1 MRGRSLVLPGL
12 WWRRGLNL
20 AVLAVAVVTTTAA
33 ALGPLY
39 ARASTESTLNDHLT
53 EAGSA
58 TGLHFYADVDATSQG
73 DMDRLRASVPKP
85 GAILGYNS
93 AIDGIYTPERI
104 GVSTSAEGRGGVS
117 SHLLWREGMCAH
129 VAIVQGRCPS
139 GAGEVMA
146 SQRTVDSDAY
156 GWRIGTK
163 LYIGDLSLDG
173 IPGNPKG
180 AVLSIVGTYRQN
192 DVNEPYWFGRNYA
205 DQQFAPGAED
215 RPDQVDTLMVSQS
228 AFAALPAPSFA
239 VAEVDLPLDPDALRL
254 TDVVHERRAVAAM
267 LGHYPASQ
275 DIHVT
280 TRLRTVL
287 DDAHREQELVEVGT
301 LLVTLQLGLLAWLVL
316 FQVVADAIEARGNEI
331 AMAKLRGLSPA
342 ATVRFGLA
350 EPVVLLALA
359 VPIGLLAAIGVTHAF
374 AGSVL
379 VPGVPVVMAWAPV
392 VAALIA
398 FGGGL
403 LAAALA
409 GYRTLT
415 RSVLDQWRRT
425 TRSPGHSRMGL
436 VIDLLLALV
445 AVTGLVALRAHH
457 HARDTHDSATLLAPG
472 LLVFAVALLGVRLL
486 PLGCRWIARRTRA
499 SRRVGLFLASRQVA
513 RRPVG
518 LRLAALLAVAVG
530 LATFAVAGESVA
542 RTNRAARAHSELGA
556 SQVASIQYDGKQDP
570 VAATHIADPDGHW
583 AMAVATWLPDGGESV
598 TGTVIGVDGPRLAAV
613 AYRPA
618 GGPRLASMGAVVGAA
633 SVPPITLSAPQVR
646 LHITGSDLSAG
657 TPYVQLNLR
666 TEREA
671 FVDIQLERLRS
682 GAHAYVANLPCKSG
696 CLFRGITWDRP
707 VTVDATMRG
716 RATLTGIDIGDG
728 KTWQRLDASLTD
740 PDGWRAA
747 APRGQAT
754 DELHVSSAGVTD
766 NFKAVNGGFGGITY
780 ASSPSPIP
788 AVATPD
794 SYVSTSTLEI
804 EDLLGA
810 DATFTVVQSADVL
823 PAVLD
828 NGVLMNVKFLQAE
841 LPAFSEEATWSVWL
855 GPRAPPDALARLR
868 AAGLHVQ
875 SVRTEQQRTEQ
886 LARQGPALALLLLLA
901 CAVAGAVL
909 AVGGTAISIAASSRR
924 RSYEIAALRT
934 VGLPRAAL
942 LRAGLIEE
950 LLLLG
955 TAVAIGVPTGLLAAR
970 LAMPVIPEFSDTT
983 PVALHYVPRLA
994 PTAIFASAFVVLLT
1008 VTAVLAAAWLMRAA
1022 VPDRLREAEG

>member
-1 MRGRSLVLPGL
+1 VRGRSLVLPGL

-20 AVLAVAVVTTTAA
+20 AVLSVAVVTTTAA

-53 EAGSA
+53 EAGST
-58 TGLHFYADVDATSQG
+58 TGLHFYAYVDATIQR
-73 DMDRLRASVPKP
+73 DIDRFESTAPRP
-85 GAILGYNS
+85 GAILGYDS
-93 AIDGIYTPERI
+93 AIDGIYTPEKV
-104 GVSTSAEGRGGVS
+104 GVSTSAEGHGAVT
-117 SHLLWREGMCAH
+117 SHLLWRAGMCQH
-129 VAIVQGRCPS
+129 VAIVHGRCPS
-139 GAGEVMA
+139 GPLEMMA
-146 SQRTVDSDAY
+146 SQRTFDSGAY

-163 LYIGDLSLDG
+163 LYIGALSVEGFD
-173 IPGNPKG
+173 GNPKG
-180 AVLSIVGTYRQN
+180 AVLRVVGTYRQN
-192 DVNEPYWFGRNYA
+192 DVNDPYWFGRNYA
-205 DQQFAPGAED
+205 DQQFRGD
-215 RPDQVDTLMVSQS
+215 QPDLVDTLMVSR
-228 AFAALPAPSFA
+228 ATFAALPRPAFA
-239 VAEVDLPLDPDALRL
+239 QAEVDMPLNPGALRL
-254 TDVVHERRAVAAM
+254 SDVAHERRAVAATV
-267 LGHYPASQ
+267 GRYQASQ
-275 DIHVT
+275 EIHVT
-280 TRLRTVL
+280 TQLRLVL
-287 DDAHREQELVEVGT
+287 DDAHREQQLVEVGT

-359 VPIGLLAAIGVTHAF
+359 VPVGLLAAVGVTHVF

-379 VPGVPVVMAWAPV
+379 VPGVPVVMAWAPI

-403 LAAALA
+403 VAAALA

-415 RSVLDQWRRT
+415 RGVLDQWRRT
-425 TRSPGHSRMGL
+425 TRAPGHSRIGL
-436 VIDLLLALV
+436 VIDALLALV
-445 AVTGLVALRAHH
+445 AVTGLAALRAHH

-486 PLGCRWIARRTRA
+486 PLGCRWIAGRTRA
-499 SRRVGLFLASRQVA
+499 SRRMGLFLASRQVA

-542 RTNRAARAHSELGA
+542 RSNRAARAQSELGA
-556 SQVASIQYDGKQDP
+556 SQVASIQYDAKQDP
-570 VAATHIADPDGHW
+570 VAATHTADPDGRW
-583 AMAVATWLPDGGESV
+583 AMAVATWLPDGGETV
-598 TGTVIGVDGPRLAAV
+598 TGTVIGVDGSRLAAV

-618 GGPRLASMGAVVGAA
+618 GGPALASMGEAVGAA
-633 SVPPITLSAPQVR
+633 SVRPITLTAPQIR
-646 LHITGSDLSAG
+646 LHITGRDLSAG

-666 TEREA
+666 TARDA
-671 FVDIQLERLRS
+671 FVDVQLERLRA
-682 GAHAYVANLPCKSG
+682 GAHVYVASLPCKPG

-707 VTVDATMRG
+707 ITVEGTMRG
-716 RATLTGIDIGDG
+716 TATLTGIDIGDG
-728 KTWQRLDASLTD
+728 TTWRPLDASLTN

-747 APRGQAT
+747 APQGEAT
-754 DELHVSSAGVTD
+754 DELHVSFTGVTD
-766 NFKAVNGGFGGITY
+766 RFRAINGGYGGILY
-780 ASSPSPIP
+780 AYAPSPIP
-788 AVATPD
+788 AVATPG
-794 SYVSTSTLEI
+794 SYVSNPKLAM

-810 DATFTVVQSADVL
+810 QATFNVIQSADVL
-823 PAVLD
+823 PDVLD
-828 NGVLMNVKFLQAE
+828 NGVLMNLPFVQAE

-855 GPRAPPDALARLR
+855 GPRAPPDARARLE
-868 AAGLHVQ
+868 AAGFHVQ
-875 SVRTEQQRTEQ
+875 SVRTERQRTDQ

-942 LRAGLIEE
+942 LRAGVIEQ

-955 TAVAIGVPTGLLAAR
+955 AAVALGVPTGLLAAR

-994 PTAIFASAFVVLLT
+994 PTAIFASAFIVLLT
-1008 VTAVLAAAWLMRAA
+1008 ITAVLAAAWLMRTA

>member
-1 MRGRSLVLPGL
+1 VRGPSLVLSGL

-39 ARASTESTLNDHLT
+39 ARSSTESTLHDHLT

-58 TGLHFYADVDATSQG
+58 TGLHFYAFVDATIQR
-73 DMDRLRASVPKP
+73 DIDRMQASAPKP
-85 GAILGYNS
+85 GAILGYDS
-93 AIDGIYTPERI
+93 ATDGIYTPEKI
-104 GVSTSAEGRGGVS
+104 GVSTSASGQGGVA
-117 SHLLWREGMCAH
+117 SHLLWRAGMCRH

-139 GAGEVMA
+139 GPREVMA
-146 SQRTVDSDAY
+146 SQRTFDSGAY
-156 GWRIGTK
+156 GWRIGTN
-163 LYIGDLSLDG
+163 LYISALSVEGFD
-173 IPGNPKG
+173 GNPKG
-180 AVLSIVGTYRQN
+180 AVLRIVGAYRQN

-205 DQQFAPGAED
+205 DQQFVRD
-215 RPDQVDTLMVSQS
+215 QPDQVDTLMVSQS
-228 AFAALPAPSFA
+228 TFAALPQPSYA
-239 VAEVDLPLDPDALRL
+239 QAEVDMPLDADALRL
-254 TDVVHERRAVAAM
+254 SDVAQERRTLAA
-267 LGHYPASQ
+267 LERRYQPSQ
-275 DIHVT
+275 EFHLT
-280 TRLRTVL
+280 TQLRTVL
-287 DDAHREQELVEVGT
+287 DHAQREQELVEVGT

-359 VPIGLLAAIGVTHAF
+359 VPIGLLAAVGVTHAF

-379 VPGVPVVMAWAPV
+379 VPGVPVVMAWAPFV
-392 VAALIA
+392 GALFA

-403 LAAALA
+403 VAAALA

-425 TRSPGHSRMGL
+425 TRAPGHSWIGL
-436 VIDLLLALV
+436 VLDVVLALV
-445 AVTGLVALRAHH
+445 AVMGLVALRAHH

-486 PLGCRWIARRTRA
+486 PLACRWIARRTRA
-499 SRRVGLFLASRQVA
+499 SRRMGLFLASRQVA
-513 RRPVG
+513 RRAVG

-542 RTNRAARAHSELGA
+542 RTNRAARARSELGA

-570 VAATHIADPDGHW
+570 VAATHAADPSGRW
-583 AMAVATWLPDGGESV
+583 AMAVATWLPDGGETV

-618 GGPRLASMGAVVGAA
+618 GGPPLTSTGAAVGAA
-633 SVPPITLSAPQVR
+633 SVPPIMLTAAQMR
-646 LHITGSDLSAG
+646 LHITGRDLSAG
-657 TPYVQLNLR
+657 APYVQLNLR
-666 TEREA
+666 TARDA
-671 FVDIQLERLRS
+671 FLNLRLERLRA
-682 GAHAYVANLPCKSG
+682 GAHAYVASLPCKTG

-707 VTVDATMRG
+707 ITLGGTMLG
-716 RATLTGIDIGDG
+716 TATLTGIDVGDG
-728 KTWQRLDASLTD
+728 KTWRRLDANLTD

-747 APRGQAT
+747 APQGQAT
-754 DELHVSSAGVTD
+754 DELYVSSTGVTD
-766 NFKAVNGGFGGITY
+766 NFRAINGGFGGIVY
-780 ASSPSPIP
+780 AYAPSPMP
-788 AVATPD
+788 AVATPN
-794 SYVSTSTLEI
+794 SYVSNPSLVI

-810 DATFTVVQSADVL
+810 DATFNVVQSADVL
-823 PAVLD
+823 PGVLD
-828 NGVLMNVKFLQAE
+828 NGVLMNIPFLQAG
-841 LPAFSEEATWSVWL
+841 LPAFSEESTWSVWL
-855 GPRAPPDALARLR
+855 GPRAPSDALARLK

-875 SVRTEQQRTEQ
+875 SVRTERQRTEQ

-909 AVGGTAISIAASSRR
+909 AVGGTAISVAASSRR

-934 VGLPRAAL
+934 VGLPRTAL
-942 LRAGLIEE
+942 LRAGIIEQ

-955 TAVAIGVPTGLLAAR
+955 AAVALGVPTGLLAAR

-983 PVALHYVPRLA
+983 PVALRYVPRLA
-994 PTAIFASAFVVLLT
+994 PTAIFASAFIVLLT
-1008 VTAVLAAAWLMRAA
+1008 VTAVLAAAWLMRSA

>member
-1 MRGRSLVLPGL
+1 VRGRSLVLPGL

-58 TGLHFYADVDATSQG
+58 TGLHFYAFVDATIQR
-73 DMDRLRASVPKP
+73 DIDRFKASLPKP
-85 GAILGYNS
+85 GAILGYDS
-93 AIDGIYTPERI
+93 AIDGIYTPELI
-104 GVSTSAEGRGGVS
+104 GVATSAEGRGGVA
-117 SHLLWREGMCAH
+117 SHLLWRAGMCAH
-129 VAIVQGRCPS
+129 VAIVHGRCPT
-139 GAGEVMA
+139 GPLEVMA
-146 SQRTVDSDAY
+146 SQRTFDSGAY

-163 LYIGDLSLDG
+163 LYIGALSVEGFD
-173 IPGNPKG
+173 GNPKG
-180 AVLSIVGTYRQN
+180 AVLRIVGTYRQK

-205 DQQFAPGAED
+205 DQQFRD
-215 RPDQVDTLMVSQS
+215 NQPDQVDTLMVSR
-228 AFAALPAPSFA
+228 ATLAALPRPAFA
-239 VAEVDLPLDPDALRL
+239 QSEVDMPLDPGALRL
-254 TDVVHERRAVAAM
+254 SDVGQERRAVAATV
-267 LGHYPASQ
+267 GRYEPSQ
-275 DIHVT
+275 EIHVT
-280 TRLRTVL
+280 TQLRGVL
-287 DDAHREQELVEVGT
+287 DDAHREQKLVEVGT

-359 VPIGLLAAIGVTHAF
+359 VPIGLLAAVGATHAF

-403 LAAALA
+403 GAAALA

-425 TRSPGHSRMGL
+425 TRAPGHSRMGL
-436 VIDLLLALV
+436 VIDVVLALV

-486 PLGCRWIARRTRA
+486 PLGCRWIARHTRA
-499 SRRVGLFLASRQVA
+499 SRQMGLFLASRQVA

-542 RTNRAARAHSELGA
+542 RTNRTARAHSELGA
-556 SQVASIQYDGKQDP
+556 SQVASIQYDSKQDP
-570 VAATHIADPDGHW
+570 VAATHTADPAGRW
-583 AMAVATWLPDGGESV
+583 AMAVATWLPDGGETV
-598 TGTVIGVDGPRLAAV
+598 TGTVIGVDGPRLPTV

-618 GGPRLASMGAVVGAA
+618 GGPPLASMGATVGAA
-633 SVPPITLSAPQVR
+633 AVPPITLTSPQMR
-646 LHITGSDLSAG
+646 LHITSRDVSAG

-666 TEREA
+666 TARDA
-671 FVDIQLERLRS
+671 FVDIQLERLRA
-682 GAHAYVANLPCKSG
+682 GPHAYVASLPCKTG

-707 VTVDATMRG
+707 VNVNGAMRG
-716 RATLTGIDIGDG
+716 TATLTGIDIGDG
-728 KTWQRLDASLTD
+728 KTWRRLDASLTD
-740 PDGWRAA
+740 PAGWRAA
-747 APRGQAT
+747 APQGQAT
-754 DELHVSSAGVTD
+754 DELDVSSSGVTD
-766 NFKAVNGGFGGITY
+766 KFRAINGGYGGIAY
-780 ASSPSPIP
+780 AYAPSPIP
-788 AVATPD
+788 AVATPG
-794 SYVSTSTLEI
+794 SYVSNANPLI

-810 DATFTVVQSADVL
+810 DAKFNVVQSADVL
-823 PAVLD
+823 PGVLD
-828 NGVLMNVKFLQAE
+828 NGVLMNLQFLQAE

-855 GPRAPPDALARLR
+855 GPRAPPDALARLE
-868 AAGLHVQ
+868 AAGLHPQ
-875 SVRTEQQRTEQ
+875 SVRTARQRTQE

-909 AVGGTAISIAASSRR
+909 AVGGTAISIAASSRQ

-934 VGLPRAAL
+934 VGLPQAAL
-942 LRAGLIEE
+942 LRAGVIEQ

-955 TAVAIGVPTGLLAAR
+955 AAVALGVPTGLLAAR

-983 PVALHYVPRLA
+983 PVALHYVPRLT
-994 PTAIFASAFVVLLT
+994 PTVIFASAFVVLLT
-1008 VTAVLAAAWLMRAA
+1008 TTAVLAAAWLMRTA
-1022 VPDRLREAEG
+1022 VPDRLREAE